1 MRARQRSEY
10 GAGPATKVSLAL
22 LQNWLDSSADIDGV
36 AKAYTSGGRLP
47 ECCRNELCTAVHGS
61 ANRNGRLTPVS
72 KVNQP
77 VASEQLNYGITID
90 YEQRTTSEP

>member
-1 MRARQRSEY
+1 
-10 GAGPATKVSLAL
+10 
-22 LQNWLDSSADIDGV
+22 
-36 AKAYTSGGRLP
+36 
-47 ECCRNELCTAVHGS
+47 VHGS